1 MNFEGWTR
9 EGYWRSGKLLNGR
22 KVIHENKPLVTV
34 RKPHKGP
41 QQTQETKT
49 ASATP
54 EFNAWL
60 ESLIAQAS
68 LTNIQVLR

>member
-1 MNFEGWTR
+1 MRFEGWTR

-41 QQTQETKT
+41 QRTQDQKT
-49 ASATP
+49 ALATP
-54 EFNAWL
+54 EFQEWL
-60 ESLIAQAS
+60 KGIAVA
-68 LTNIQVLR
+68 NV